1 MVAAVLVTVALIASM
16 ISVELGL
23 SVAII
28 EIIVGMILGN
38 TLDLGRPE
46 WLLFL
51 AGFGSVVLTFLA
63 GAEVDP
69 TALRKSWKASTAIG
83 SLSFA
88 APFAAGMF
96 ACRYLAGWDWQAAQ
110 IGGIALSTTSLAV
123 VYAVLV
129 ESGLNN
135 TRIGQLIMSATGS
148 SAATATGSSNQ
159 RSRERSPPC
168 CC

>member
-63 GAEVDP
+63 GD
-69 TALRKSWKASTAIG
+69 RKS
-83 SLSFA
+83 
-88 APFAAGMF
+88 
-96 ACRYLAGWDWQAAQ
+96 
-110 IGGIALSTTSLAV
+110 V
-123 VYAVLV
+123 V
-129 ESGLNN
+129 
-135 TRIGQLIMSATGS
+135 
-148 SAATATGSSNQ
+148 
-159 RSRERSPPC
+159 
-168 CC
+168 